1 MKLENMNNA
10 YANNKC
16 TNNIYINN
24 RYTIEVTRKRIKNM
38 YLRVKDTDG
47 TLSVSAPYGMSDAE
61 IRKFVESKSDWIER
75 IMQEMLVA
83 RQLKEQEPV
92 LAPFME
98 RELRRELKMQL
109 QRLIDK
115 WEPVMGVKSAGFT
128 IKKMKTRW
136 GSCNVKSHHLNFN
149 LLLAKVPSECAE
161 YVVVHELTHLLE
173 PSHNARFWSL
183 MEYYLPESKNL
194 KDRTQEYGEQV
205 YTMTLHLTEKH
216 PEGGTGLPEENE
228 LSFTRPFPNLKA
240 LFRNTHVLVDVTFWE
255 EGVKVDVIPYSEVVL
270 EPDFGL

>member
-1 MKLENMNNA
+1 MDLRERNSM
-10 YANNKC
+10 
-16 TNNIYINN
+16 NN

-47 TLSVSAPYGMSDAE
+47 TLSVSAPYGMSDRE

-75 IMQEMLVA
+75 TMQEMLVA
-83 RQLKEQEPV
+83 RQLKEQAPV

-98 RELRRELKMQL
+98 REIRLELKRQL

-149 LLLAKVPSECAE
+149 LLLAKVPPECAE

-183 MEYYLPESKNL
+183 MEYYLPGSKEL
-194 KDRTQEYGEQV
+194 RKQLAGFSAKD
-205 YTMTLHLTEKH
+205 M
-216 PEGGTGLPEENE
+216 
-228 LSFTRPFPNLKA
+228 
-240 LFRNTHVLVDVTFWE
+240 
-255 EGVKVDVIPYSEVVL
+255 I
-270 EPDFGL
+270 

>member
-1 MKLENMNNA
+1 MDLRERSSM
-10 YANNKC
+10 
-16 TNNIYINN
+16 NN

-38 YLRVKDTDG
+38 YLRVKNTDG
-47 TLSVSAPYGMSDAE
+47 TLSVSAPYGMSDTE
-61 IRKFVESKSDWIER
+61 IWKFVESKSDWIER
-75 IMQEMLVA
+75 TMQEILVA

-98 RELRRELKMQL
+98 REIRLELKRQL

-149 LLLAKVPSECAE
+149 LLLAKVPPECAE

-183 MEYYLPESKNL
+183 MEYYLPGSKEL
-194 KDRTQEYGEQV
+194 RKQLAGFSAKD
-205 YTMTLHLTEKH
+205 M
-216 PEGGTGLPEENE
+216 
-228 LSFTRPFPNLKA
+228 
-240 LFRNTHVLVDVTFWE
+240 
-255 EGVKVDVIPYSEVVL
+255 I
-270 EPDFGL
+270 

>member
-1 MKLENMNNA
+1 MDLRERNSM
-10 YANNKC
+10 
-16 TNNIYINN
+16 NN

-47 TLSVSAPYGMSDAE
+47 TLSVSVPYGMSNTE

-75 IMQEMLVA
+75 TMQEMLVA

-98 RELRRELKMQL
+98 REIRLELKRQL

-149 LLLAKVPSECAE
+149 LLLAKVPPECAE

-183 MEYYLPESKNL
+183 MEYYLPGSKEL
-194 KDRTQEYGEQV
+194 RKQLAGFSAKD
-205 YTMTLHLTEKH
+205 M
-216 PEGGTGLPEENE
+216 
-228 LSFTRPFPNLKA
+228 
-240 LFRNTHVLVDVTFWE
+240 
-255 EGVKVDVIPYSEVVL
+255 I
-270 EPDFGL
+270 

>member
-1 MKLENMNNA
+1 MDLRERNSM
-10 YANNKC
+10 
-16 TNNIYINN
+16 NN

-47 TLSVSAPYGMSDAE
+47 TLSVSVPYGMSDTE

-75 IMQEMLVA
+75 TMQEMTIA
-83 RQLKEQEPV
+83 RQRREQEPV

-98 RELRRELKMQL
+98 REIRLELKRQL

-149 LLLAKVPSECAE
+149 LLLAKVPPECAE

-183 MEYYLPESKNL
+183 MEYYLPGSKEL
-194 KDRTQEYGEQV
+194 RKQLAGFSAKD
-205 YTMTLHLTEKH
+205 M
-216 PEGGTGLPEENE
+216 
-228 LSFTRPFPNLKA
+228 
-240 LFRNTHVLVDVTFWE
+240 
-255 EGVKVDVIPYSEVVL
+255 I
-270 EPDFGL
+270 

>member
-1 MKLENMNNA
+1 MDLRERNSM
-10 YANNKC
+10 
-16 TNNIYINN
+16 NN
-24 RYTIEVTRKRIKNM
+24 RYIIEVTRKRIKNM
-38 YLRVKDTDG
+38 YLRVKNTDG
-47 TLSVSAPYGMSDAE
+47 TLSVSAPYGMSDTE

-75 IMQEMLVA
+75 TMQEMLVA

-98 RELRRELKMQL
+98 REIRLELKRQL

-149 LLLAKVPSECAE
+149 LLLAKVPPECAE

-183 MEYYLPESKNL
+183 MEYYLPGSKEL
-194 KDRTQEYGEQV
+194 RKQLAGFSAKD
-205 YTMTLHLTEKH
+205 M
-216 PEGGTGLPEENE
+216 
-228 LSFTRPFPNLKA
+228 
-240 LFRNTHVLVDVTFWE
+240 
-255 EGVKVDVIPYSEVVL
+255 I
-270 EPDFGL
+270 

>member
-1 MKLENMNNA
+1 MKLENMNNV
-10 YANNKC
+10 YANKRY
-16 TNNIYINN
+16 TNIIYINN

-47 TLSVSAPYGMSDAE
+47 TLSVSAPYGMSDTE

-75 IMQEMLVA
+75 TMQEMLVA
-83 RQLKEQEPV
+83 RQLKEQEPI

-98 RELRRELKMQL
+98 RELRLELKRQL

-128 IKKMKTRW
+128 IKKMRTRW

-149 LLLAKVPSECAE
+149 LLLAKVPPECAE

-183 MEYYLPESKNL
+183 MEHYLPESKKL
-194 KDRTQEYGEQV
+194 RKQLAGFSAQD
-205 YTMTLHLTEKH
+205 M
-216 PEGGTGLPEENE
+216 
-228 LSFTRPFPNLKA
+228 
-240 LFRNTHVLVDVTFWE
+240 
-255 EGVKVDVIPYSEVVL
+255 I
-270 EPDFGL
+270 

>member
-10 YANNKC
+10 YANKKC
-16 TNNIYINN
+16 TNIIYINN

-47 TLSVSAPYGMSDAE
+47 TLSVSAPYGMSDTE

-75 IMQEMLVA
+75 TIQEMLVA

-92 LAPFME
+92 LAPF
-98 RELRRELKMQL
+98 MQL

-149 LLLAKVPSECAE
+149 LLLAKMPPECTE

-183 MEYYLPESKNL
+183 MEYYLPESKKL
-194 KDRTQEYGEQV
+194 RKQLAGFSAQD
-205 YTMTLHLTEKH
+205 M
-216 PEGGTGLPEENE
+216 
-228 LSFTRPFPNLKA
+228 
-240 LFRNTHVLVDVTFWE
+240 
-255 EGVKVDVIPYSEVVL
+255 I
-270 EPDFGL
+270 

>member
-1 MKLENMNNA
+1 MDLRERNSM
-10 YANNKC
+10 
-16 TNNIYINN
+16 NN

-38 YLRVKDTDG
+38 YLRVKDTAG
-47 TLSVSAPYGMSDAE
+47 TLSVSAPYGMGDTE

-75 IMQEMLVA
+75 TMQEMLVA

-98 RELRRELKMQL
+98 REIRLELKRQL

-149 LLLAKVPSECAE
+149 LLLAKVPPECAE

-183 MEYYLPESKNL
+183 MEYYLPGSKEL
-194 KDRTQEYGEQV
+194 RKQLAGFSAKD
-205 YTMTLHLTEKH
+205 M
-216 PEGGTGLPEENE
+216 
-228 LSFTRPFPNLKA
+228 
-240 LFRNTHVLVDVTFWE
+240 
-255 EGVKVDVIPYSEVVL
+255 I
-270 EPDFGL
+270 

>member
-1 MKLENMNNA
+1 M
-10 YANNKC
+10 
-16 TNNIYINN
+16 NN

-38 YLRVKDTDG
+38 YLRVKDMDG
-47 TLSVSAPYGMSDAE
+47 TLSVSAPYGMSDTE

-75 IMQEMLVA
+75 TMQEMLVA

-98 RELRRELKMQL
+98 REIRLELKRQL

-149 LLLAKVPSECAE
+149 LLLAKVPPECAE

-183 MEYYLPESKNL
+183 MEYYLQGSKEL
-194 KDRTQEYGEQV
+194 RKQLAGFSAKD
-205 YTMTLHLTEKH
+205 M
-216 PEGGTGLPEENE
+216 
-228 LSFTRPFPNLKA
+228 
-240 LFRNTHVLVDVTFWE
+240 
-255 EGVKVDVIPYSEVVL
+255 I
-270 EPDFGL
+270 

>member
-1 MKLENMNNA
+1 MDLRERNSM
-10 YANNKC
+10 
-16 TNNIYINN
+16 NN

-47 TLSVSAPYGMSDAE
+47 TLSVSAPYGMSDTE

-75 IMQEMLVA
+75 TMQEMTIA

-98 RELRRELKMQL
+98 REIRLELKKQL

-149 LLLAKVPSECAE
+149 LLLAKVPPECAE

-183 MEYYLPESKNL
+183 MEYYLPGSRELRKQLAGFSA
-194 KDRTQEYGEQV
+194 KD
-205 YTMTLHLTEKH
+205 M
-216 PEGGTGLPEENE
+216 
-228 LSFTRPFPNLKA
+228 
-240 LFRNTHVLVDVTFWE
+240 
-255 EGVKVDVIPYSEVVL
+255 I
-270 EPDFGL
+270 

>member
-1 MKLENMNNA
+1 MDLRERRSM
-10 YANNKC
+10 
-16 TNNIYINN
+16 NN
-24 RYTIEVTRKRIKNM
+24 RYKIEVTRKRIKNM

-47 TLSVSAPYGMSDAE
+47 TLSVSAPYGMSDTE

-75 IMQEMLVA
+75 TMQEMTIA

-98 RELRRELKMQL
+98 REIRLELKRQL

-149 LLLAKVPSECAE
+149 LLLAKVPPECAE

-183 MEYYLPESKNL
+183 MEYYLPGSKEL
-194 KDRTQEYGEQV
+194 RKQLAGFSAKD
-205 YTMTLHLTEKH
+205 M
-216 PEGGTGLPEENE
+216 
-228 LSFTRPFPNLKA
+228 
-240 LFRNTHVLVDVTFWE
+240 
-255 EGVKVDVIPYSEVVL
+255 I
-270 EPDFGL
+270 

>member
-10 YANNKC
+10 YANKKC

-47 TLSVSAPYGMSDAE
+47 TLSV
-61 IRKFVESKSDWIER
+61 RIER
-75 IMQEMLVA
+75 TIQEMIVA

-92 LAPFME
+92 MAPFME
-98 RELRRELKMQL
+98 RELRLRLKMQL
-109 QRLIDK
+109 QRFIDK

-149 LLLAKVPSECAE
+149 LLLAKVPPECAE

-183 MEYYLPESKNL
+183 MEYYLPESKKL
-194 KDRTQEYGEQV
+194 RKQ
-205 YTMTLHLTEKH
+205 LT
-216 PEGGTGLPEENE
+216 GF
-228 LSFTRPFPNLKA
+228 SA
-240 LFRNTHVLVDVTFWE
+240 QDM
-255 EGVKVDVIPYSEVVL
+255 I
-270 EPDFGL
+270 

>member
-1 MKLENMNNA
+1 MDLRERNSM
-10 YANNKC
+10 
-16 TNNIYINN
+16 NN

-38 YLRVKDTDG
+38 YLRVKDTAG
-47 TLSVSAPYGMSDAE
+47 TLSVSAPYGMSDTE

-75 IMQEMLVA
+75 TMQEMLVA
-83 RQLKEQEPV
+83 RQLKEQAPV
-92 LAPFME
+92 LAPFIE
-98 RELRRELKMQL
+98 REIRLELKRQL

-149 LLLAKVPSECAE
+149 LLLAKVPQECAE

-183 MEYYLPESKNL
+183 MEYYLPKSKEL
-194 KDRTQEYGEQV
+194 RKQLAGFSAKD
-205 YTMTLHLTEKH
+205 M
-216 PEGGTGLPEENE
+216 
-228 LSFTRPFPNLKA
+228 
-240 LFRNTHVLVDVTFWE
+240 
-255 EGVKVDVIPYSEVVL
+255 I
-270 EPDFGL
+270 

>member
-1 MKLENMNNA
+1 
-10 YANNKC
+10 
-16 TNNIYINN
+16 
-24 RYTIEVTRKRIKNM
+24 M

-136 GSCNVKSHHLNFN
+136 GSCNVKSHHLNF
-149 LLLAKVPSECAE
+149 KCAE

-183 MEYYLPESKNL
+183 MEYYLPESKKL
-194 KDRTQEYGEQV
+194 RKQLAGFSAQD
-205 YTMTLHLTEKH
+205 M
-216 PEGGTGLPEENE
+216 
-228 LSFTRPFPNLKA
+228 
-240 LFRNTHVLVDVTFWE
+240 
-255 EGVKVDVIPYSEVVL
+255 I
-270 EPDFGL
+270 

>member
-10 YANNKC
+10 YANKRY
-16 TNNIYINN
+16 TNIIYINN

-47 TLSVSAPYGMSDAE
+47 TLSVSAPYGMSDTE

-75 IMQEMLVA
+75 TMQEMLVA

-98 RELRRELKMQL
+98 RELRLELKRQL

-136 GSCNVKSHHLNFN
+136 GSCNVKSYHLNFN
-149 LLLAKVPSECAE
+149 LLLAKVPPECAE

-183 MEYYLPESKNL
+183 MEHYLQIGRASCRE
-194 KDRTQEYGEQV
+194 RV
-205 YTMTLHLTEKH
+205 
-216 PEGGTGLPEENE
+216 
-228 LSFTRPFPNLKA
+228 
-240 LFRNTHVLVDVTFWE
+240 
-255 EGVKVDVIPYSEVVL
+255 
-270 EPDFGL
+270 

>member
-1 MKLENMNNA
+1 MDLRERNSM
-10 YANNKC
+10 
-16 TNNIYINN
+16 NN

-38 YLRVKDTDG
+38 YLRVKDTAG
-47 TLSVSAPYGMSDAE
+47 TLSVSAPYGMSDTE
-61 IRKFVESKSDWIER
+61 IKKFVESKSDWIER
-75 IMQEMLVA
+75 TMQEMLVA

-98 RELRRELKMQL
+98 REIRLELKRQL

-149 LLLAKVPSECAE
+149 LLLAKVPPECAE

-183 MEYYLPESKNL
+183 MEYYLPGSKEL
-194 KDRTQEYGEQV
+194 RKQLAGFSAKD
-205 YTMTLHLTEKH
+205 M
-216 PEGGTGLPEENE
+216 
-228 LSFTRPFPNLKA
+228 
-240 LFRNTHVLVDVTFWE
+240 
-255 EGVKVDVIPYSEVVL
+255 I
-270 EPDFGL
+270 

>member
-1 MKLENMNNA
+1 MDLRERSSM
-10 YANNKC
+10 
-16 TNNIYINN
+16 NN

-38 YLRVKDTDG
+38 YLRVKDTAG
-47 TLSVSAPYGMSDAE
+47 TLSVSAPYGMSDTE

-75 IMQEMLVA
+75 TMQEMLVA

-98 RELRRELKMQL
+98 REIRLELKRQL

-149 LLLAKVPSECAE
+149 LLLAKVPPECTE

-183 MEYYLPESKNL
+183 MEYYLPGSKEL
-194 KDRTQEYGEQV
+194 RKQLAGFSAKD
-205 YTMTLHLTEKH
+205 M
-216 PEGGTGLPEENE
+216 
-228 LSFTRPFPNLKA
+228 
-240 LFRNTHVLVDVTFWE
+240 
-255 EGVKVDVIPYSEVVL
+255 I
-270 EPDFGL
+270 

>member
-1 MKLENMNNA
+1 MDLRERNSM
-10 YANNKC
+10 
-16 TNNIYINN
+16 NN

-38 YLRVKDTDG
+38 YLRVKNTDG
-47 TLSVSAPYGMSDAE
+47 TLSVSAPYGMSDTE

-75 IMQEMLVA
+75 TMQEMLVA
-83 RQLKEQEPV
+83 RHLKEQEPV

-98 RELRRELKMQL
+98 REIRLELKRQL

-149 LLLAKVPSECAE
+149 LLLAKVPPECAE

-183 MEYYLPESKNL
+183 MEYYLPGSKEL
-194 KDRTQEYGEQV
+194 RKQLAGFSAKD
-205 YTMTLHLTEKH
+205 M
-216 PEGGTGLPEENE
+216 
-228 LSFTRPFPNLKA
+228 
-240 LFRNTHVLVDVTFWE
+240 
-255 EGVKVDVIPYSEVVL
+255 I
-270 EPDFGL
+270 

>member
-10 YANNKC
+10 YANKRY
-16 TNNIYINN
+16 TNIIYLNN
-24 RYTIEVTRKRIKNM
+24 RYKIEVTRKRIKNM

-47 TLSVSAPYGMSDAE
+47 TLSVSAPYGMSDTE
-61 IRKFVESKSDWIER
+61 IRKFVESKSDWVER
-75 IMQEMLVA
+75 TVQKMTIA

-149 LLLAKVPSECAE
+149 LLLAKVPPECAE

-183 MEYYLPESKNL
+183 MEYYLPKSKEL
-194 KDRTQEYGEQV
+194 RKQLAGFSAKD
-205 YTMTLHLTEKH
+205 M
-216 PEGGTGLPEENE
+216 
-228 LSFTRPFPNLKA
+228 
-240 LFRNTHVLVDVTFWE
+240 
-255 EGVKVDVIPYSEVVL
+255 I
-270 EPDFGL
+270 

>member
-1 MKLENMNNA
+1 MDLRERNSM
-10 YANNKC
+10 
-16 TNNIYINN
+16 NN

-47 TLSVSAPYGMSDAE
+47 TLSVSVPYGMSDTE

-75 IMQEMLVA
+75 TMQEMTIA
-83 RQLKEQEPV
+83 RQRREHEPV

-98 RELRRELKMQL
+98 REIRLELKRQL

-149 LLLAKVPSECAE
+149 LLLAKVPPECAE

-183 MEYYLPESKNL
+183 MEYYLPKSKEL
-194 KDRTQEYGEQV
+194 RKQLAGFSAKD
-205 YTMTLHLTEKH
+205 M
-216 PEGGTGLPEENE
+216 
-228 LSFTRPFPNLKA
+228 
-240 LFRNTHVLVDVTFWE
+240 
-255 EGVKVDVIPYSEVVL
+255 I
-270 EPDFGL
+270 

>member
-1 MKLENMNNA
+1 MDLRERNSM
-10 YANNKC
+10 
-16 TNNIYINN
+16 NN

-47 TLSVSAPYGMSDAE
+47 TLSVSAPYGMSNTE

-75 IMQEMLVA
+75 TMQEMLVA

-98 RELRRELKMQL
+98 REIRLELKRQL
-109 QRLIDK
+109 QKLIDK

-149 LLLAKVPSECAE
+149 LLLAKVPPECAE

-183 MEYYLPESKNL
+183 MEYYLPGSKEL
-194 KDRTQEYGEQV
+194 RKQLAGFSAKD
-205 YTMTLHLTEKH
+205 M
-216 PEGGTGLPEENE
+216 
-228 LSFTRPFPNLKA
+228 
-240 LFRNTHVLVDVTFWE
+240 
-255 EGVKVDVIPYSEVVL
+255 I
-270 EPDFGL
+270 

>member
-1 MKLENMNNA
+1 MDLRERNSM
-10 YANNKC
+10 
-16 TNNIYINN
+16 NN

-47 TLSVSAPYGMSDAE
+47 TLSVSAPYGMSDTE

-75 IMQEMLVA
+75 TMQEMLVA
-83 RQLKEQEPV
+83 RQLKEQAPV

-98 RELRRELKMQL
+98 REIRLELKRQL

-136 GSCNVKSHHLNFN
+136 GSCNVRSHHLNFN
-149 LLLAKVPSECAE
+149 LLLVKVPPECAE

-183 MEYYLPESKNL
+183 MEYYLPGSKEL
-194 KDRTQEYGEQV
+194 RKQLAGFSAKD
-205 YTMTLHLTEKH
+205 M
-216 PEGGTGLPEENE
+216 
-228 LSFTRPFPNLKA
+228 
-240 LFRNTHVLVDVTFWE
+240 
-255 EGVKVDVIPYSEVVL
+255 I
-270 EPDFGL
+270 